1 MEDVFSLD
9 KVPDP
14 PDVNVRELTLPVI
27 LLIAITALEPLE
39 DEEFETLVF
48 VLDKIPL
55 PPLAM
60 VRETI
65 VPTTPLMLSVADLLS
80 DVMSAVVLLFDNVPW
95 FPSASVTENT

>member
-9 KVPDP
+9 NVPDP
-14 PDVNVRELTLPVI
+14 PDVNERELTLPVI

-39 DEEFETLVF
+39 EEEFETLVF
-48 VLDKIPL
+48 VFDKIPL

-65 VPTTPLMLSVADLLS
+65 VPTCPLMLSVADVLL
-80 DVMSAVVLLFDNVPW
+80 DVMDAVVLLLDNVPW

>member
-9 KVPDP
+9 NAPDP
-14 PDVNVRELTLPVI
+14 PDVNERELTLPVI

-55 PPLAM
+55 PPFVI

-65 VPTTPLMLSVADLLS
+65 VPTCPLILSVADVLL
-80 DVMSAVVLLFDNVPW
+80 DVMDAVVLLLDNVP
-95 FPSASVTENT
+95 

>member
-9 KVPDP
+9 NAPDP
-14 PDVNVRELTLPVI
+14 PDVNERELILPVI
-27 LLIAITALEPLE
+27 LLIAMTALEPLE

-55 PPLAM
+55 PPSVI
-60 VRETI
+60 VRDTI
-65 VPTTPLMLSVADLLS
+65 VPTCPLILSVADVLL
-80 DVMSAVVLLFDNVPW
+80 DVMDAVGLLDNVPW

>member
-27 LLIAITALEPLE
+27 LVIAITALEPLE

-55 PPLAM
+55 PPFVI

-65 VPTTPLMLSVADLLS
+65 VPTCPLILSVAD
-80 DVMSAVVLLFDNVPW
+80 VLLDVIDAAGLLLDNVPW
-95 FPSASVTENT
+95 SPSASVTENP